1 MILDSLKLDGKVAII
16 TGAGRGLGRAMAVK
30 FAETGADIVAAARTQ
45 SQLDE
50 TADAVKKAG
59 RQCLIVP
66 TDVTVSA
73 QVNSLAEAA
82 LKQFGKIDILVNNA
96 GGGDSGAGKTLPE
109 ITDDDWR
116 SGIDTNL
123 SSQFYGC
130 RAVIPQMVKQ
140 KRGKIINVASGYA
153 LRGGKQN
160 FMYACA
166 KGGTVQL
173 TRSMALSY
181 AQFNIQTN
189 CIVPGIFPHNE
200 AMMVFF
206 KGGKF
211 IPVGRVGDDSELG
224 PLAVF
229 LASDASNH
237 VNGELIAIDGG
248 GLAGGIA
255 PTGVA
260 PTGASPE
267 SSD

>member
-1 MILDSLKLDGKVAII
+1 MILDSLKLDGRVAIV

-30 FAETGADIVAAARTQ
+30 LAAWGADIVAASRTR

-50 TADAVKKAG
+50 TADAVKKTG
-59 RQCLIVP
+59 RKCLVVP
-66 TDVTVSA
+66 TDVTVSE
-73 QVNSLAEAA
+73 QVNALAQAA
-82 LKQFGKIDILVNNA
+82 VKEFARIDILINNA
-96 GGGDSGAGKTLPE
+96 GGGDGGRVKQLPE
-109 ITDDDWR
+109 ITDEDWR
-116 SGIDTNL
+116 RGMDTNL
-123 SSQFYGC
+123 TSQFYGC
-130 RAVIPQMVKQ
+130 RAVIPQMVEQ

-153 LRGGKQN
+153 LRGGKHN

-166 KGGTVQL
+166 KGGTIQL

-200 AMMVFF
+200 ETMQFF

-237 VNGELIAIDGG
+237 INGEMIAIDGG

-255 PTGVA
+255 PTGV
-260 PTGASPE
+260 SPE
-267 SSD
+267 TSS